1 MEDFQFIIYLII
13 GAIYI
18 ISRAL
23 KGKNK
28 NNQPQQR
35 PPRRPQPTQ
44 NKQQSQS
51 QPPKSF
57 EDILAEFGKRMEE
70 QIQPEVI
77 EVQEEKP
84 IVQQAPKPKV
94 QPAFE
99 EGRTRRFAD
108 EESRRIYEESIVR
121 SEGADLKF
129 EANQKYKTDS
139 LKMGFSAYDKE
150 KEENEFAKE
159 IRESL
164 SDSDSAK
171 KAVILSEILNRRY

>member
-35 PPRRPQPTQ
+35 PPRRPQQTQ
-44 NKQQSQS
+44 NKPQSQS

-84 IVQQAPKPKV
+84 IVQQAPKPKA

-108 EESRRIYEESIVR
+108 EESRRIYEEAIVR